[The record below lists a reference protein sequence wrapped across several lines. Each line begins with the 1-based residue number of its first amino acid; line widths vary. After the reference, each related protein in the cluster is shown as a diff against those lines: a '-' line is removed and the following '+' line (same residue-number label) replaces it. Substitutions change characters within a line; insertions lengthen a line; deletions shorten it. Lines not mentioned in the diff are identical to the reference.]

1 MLDNV
6 NYRLKLLRKLYD
18 EYGDELIDE
27 ITDIVYRNGQG
38 DCYEVECMKYCNTNS
53 CFNAIKK
60 VVIDFVTE
68 IKECG

>member
-6 NYRLKLLRKLYD
+6 NYTYKLLRKLYD
-18 EYGDELIDE
+18 KYGDELIDD

-38 DCYEVECMKYCNTNS
+38 DCYEVECQKYCIGNS

-60 VVIDFVTE
+60 VVIDYVTE
-68 IKECG
+68 VQE